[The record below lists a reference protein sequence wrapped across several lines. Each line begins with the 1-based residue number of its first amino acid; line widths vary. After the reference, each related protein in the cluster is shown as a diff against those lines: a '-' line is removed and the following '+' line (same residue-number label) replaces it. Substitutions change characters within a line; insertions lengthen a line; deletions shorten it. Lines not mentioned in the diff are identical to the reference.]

1 MLDSKAGIE
10 SKISLIDGSTSWI
23 GQSDTFFKTLDIC
36 HIIILN
42 EKKND
47 ENLES

>member
-1 MLDSKAGIE
+1 MLDSKVGIE

-23 GQSDTFFKTLDIC
+23 GRSNTFFQTLYIFR
-36 HIIILN
+36 IIILN